1 MLSEGLV
8 MSIDRMGAAPGDPE
22 SRSEHRPAPAN
33 LHDCTEDRIERERR
47 ELQTLR
53 DRHRE
58 MMDLLGC
65 HRPEKLVHDLRNVL
79 NELQLLRMLADS
91 GKC

>member
-1 MLSEGLV
+1 
-8 MSIDRMGAAPGDPE
+8 
-22 SRSEHRPAPAN
+22 
-33 LHDCTEDRIERERR
+33 
-47 ELQTLR
+47 
-53 DRHRE
+53 

-65 HRPEKLVHDLRNVL
+65 QRPDKLVHDLRNVL